1 VVKRCLLLAVGLA
14 IFGWMVWQTGPAQL
28 WRNLLDWNW
37 TLLACIAVWAVGY
50 VLNAM
55 SFRQVMRCVMSDEA
69 FAATDL
75 NRTLRLTIGG
85 YALNYVTPFGLLGG
99 EPWRIVR
106 LRKVTDPTSA
116 NSAVVYYAMMHVCSH
131 IIFWLVALAYAFVQ
145 MRPMLHSAVG
155 DGVDWAVV
163 AGIVLLIAVVVYIA
177 GRIAVRKGW
186 IGSLRRLL
194 ADHPCRFVAALMLEF
209 ASRIVNVAEYW
220 LLLGV
225 AFPDSTLAT
234 YGAAFLVVAF
244 SSLFANALFFSPLQ
258 MGTREGGILLA
269 LQAFLPS
276 LTLAGLLPAA
286 VSISFATRIREFF
299 WILVG
304 MLLIIIEQRKKL
316 SK

>member
-1 VVKRCLLLAVGLA
+1 
-14 IFGWMVWQTGPAQL
+14 
-28 WRNLLDWNW
+28 
-37 TLLACIAVWAVGY
+37 
-50 VLNAM
+50 
-55 SFRQVMRCVMSDEA
+55 
-69 FAATDL
+69 
-75 NRTLRLTIGG
+75 
-85 YALNYVTPFGLLGG
+85 
-99 EPWRIVR
+99 
-106 LRKVTDPTSA
+106 
-116 NSAVVYYAMMHVCSH
+116 
-131 IIFWLVALAYAFVQ
+131 
-145 MRPMLHSAVG
+145 
-155 DGVDWAVV
+155 
-163 AGIVLLIAVVVYIA
+163 
-177 GRIAVRKGW
+177 
-186 IGSLRRLL
+186 
-194 ADHPCRFVAALMLEF
+194 MLEF